1 MAPAWLEKFIVR
13 EDATP
18 DPRRTS
24 ERPLLELHYTS
35 LAHHRRILGVQ
46 GDTVPR
52 YELKRKAILGGT
64 WGTKCIVTSPSKDN
78 KEIAMLDFHAL
89 PRSYMEIELLQKGH
103 TIKIATSKQEYEGSG
118 GLGMLR
124 WKGTGM
130 KLYREASW
138 ELRDER
144 GLVVAVTVDE
154 RQANGM
160 VSVWGEGLDDETV
173 EELVMVAVAKIE
185 DYKTML
191 RNSKQAVIG
200 MGAGSTAWLA
210 GSWA

>member
-1 MAPAWLEKFIVR
+1 MAPSWLKTFIVR

-24 ERPLLELHYTS
+24 EHPLLELHYTS

-52 YELKRKAILGGT
+52 YEVKRQAILGGT
-64 WGTKCIVTSPSKDN
+64 WGTKCLVTSPSNDN
-78 KEIAMLDFHAL
+78 KEVAMLDFHSL
-89 PRSYMEIELLQKGH
+89 PRPCMEIELLQKRH

-130 KLYREASW
+130 RAYGEASW

-154 RQANGM
+154 GQVNGM
-160 VSVWGEGLDDETV
+160 ISVWREGLNYETV

-185 DYKTML
+185 DYKNML
-191 RNSKQAVIG
+191 RNSKRAVVG
-200 MGAGSTAWLA
+200 LGAGTAAWLI